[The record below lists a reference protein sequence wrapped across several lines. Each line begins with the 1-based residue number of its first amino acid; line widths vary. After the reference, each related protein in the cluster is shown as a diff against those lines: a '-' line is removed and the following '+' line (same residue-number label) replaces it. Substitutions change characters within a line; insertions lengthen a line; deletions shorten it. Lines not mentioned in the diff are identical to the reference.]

1 MSLNILMV
9 EDDTSVAEMM
19 GMFFR
24 KEGWKQDIAV
34 DGVEAVDKFK
44 KIQRLMI

>member
-19 GMFFR
+19 GMFL
-24 KEGWKQDIAV
+24 G
-34 DGVEAVDKFK
+34 K
-44 KIQRLMI
+44 KGGNKILLSTGSKPSISLKKSSVL